1 MVTVKRYTLSQL
13 PYAYNAL
20 EPYIAEE
27 IMRLHHQK
35 HHQGYV
41 NGANAALEKLEKFR
55 KASSSR

>member
-1 MVTVKRYTLSQL
+1 MAAAKRYTLPQL

-35 HHQGYV
+35 HHQSYV
-41 NGANAALEKLEKFR
+41 NGAN
-55 KASSSR
+55 

>member
-1 MVTVKRYTLSQL
+1 MVKTERCHGNNEKIYPTTAF

-35 HHQGYV
+35 HHQSLRQRRQRRLRE
-41 NGANAALEKLEKFR
+41 A
-55 KASSSR
+55 